1 MIFSF
6 NYTVPTFHMNA
17 GRAEIVFRH
26 LHSEFFG
33 QMFQLLIKLFGFHR
47 VQLPPNTSRRH
58 FAVVYSAI
66 IGRYN
71 SFPLEMKD
79 SCVYISANRKSQIG
93 GTCMQPQPYSMS
105 QTQVQARVNEFVRGV
120 YNWMA
125 LGLALTGVVAYFVTH
140 NEPALRFVYQAR
152 WLFFIGELA
161 LVFIISARIQ
171 KIQASTATGMFM
183 AYSALNGATL
193 ALLLIMFT
201 GETIASTFFIC
212 AAMFL
217 ALSIYGWT
225 TKRDLTGLG
234 SFLFMGVIGILIAS
248 VVNIFIGSYGMQLI
262 ISYVGVL
269 VFAGLTAYD
278 TQQIKAMALSQP
290 AGLNAGAVRKGAI
303 IGALKLYLDFILM
316 FQYLL
321 MILGGNRR

>member
-1 MIFSF
+1 
-6 NYTVPTFHMNA
+6 
-17 GRAEIVFRH
+17 
-26 LHSEFFG
+26 
-33 QMFQLLIKLFGFHR
+33 
-47 VQLPPNTSRRH
+47 
-58 FAVVYSAI
+58 
-66 IGRYN
+66 
-71 SFPLEMKD
+71 
-79 SCVYISANRKSQIG
+79 
-93 GTCMQPQPYSMS
+93 MQPQPYSMS
-105 QTQVQARVNEFVRGV
+105 QTQVQARVNAFVRGV

-125 LGLALTGVVAYFVTH
+125 LGLTLTGVVAYFVTN
-140 NEPALRFVYQAR
+140 NEPALRFVYQTR
-152 WLFFIGELA
+152 WFFFIGELA

-171 KIQASTATGMFM
+171 KLQASTATGMFM

-248 VVNIFIGSYGMQLI
+248 VVNIFIGSYGMQMI
-262 ISYVGVL
+262 ISYIGVL
-269 VFAGLTAYD
+269 VFSGLTAYD

-290 AGLNAGAVRKGAI
+290 ADLDAAVVRKGAI

-321 MILGGNRR
+321 MIFGGNRR

>member
-1 MIFSF
+1 
-6 NYTVPTFHMNA
+6 
-17 GRAEIVFRH
+17 
-26 LHSEFFG
+26 
-33 QMFQLLIKLFGFHR
+33 
-47 VQLPPNTSRRH
+47 
-58 FAVVYSAI
+58 
-66 IGRYN
+66 
-71 SFPLEMKD
+71 
-79 SCVYISANRKSQIG
+79 
-93 GTCMQPQPYSMS
+93 MQPQPYSMS

-248 VVNIFIGSYGMQLI
+248 VVNIFIGSYGMQMI
-262 ISYVGVL
+262 ISYIGVL

-321 MILGGNRR
+321 MIFGGNRR